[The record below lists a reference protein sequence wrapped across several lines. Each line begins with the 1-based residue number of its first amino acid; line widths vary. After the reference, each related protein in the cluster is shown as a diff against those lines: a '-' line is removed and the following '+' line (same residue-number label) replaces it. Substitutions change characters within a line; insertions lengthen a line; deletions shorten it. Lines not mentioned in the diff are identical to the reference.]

1 MAGTFFGWQDAP
13 LKVSDIIEVCLFVW
27 YNVDGLAII
36 NCMCAQVQILAGR
49 GGWLDF
55 KFATVPVLAEAEMVC
70 VECVLSIAKSNQTL
84 PFSMPS
90 DLDVHL
96 LLVML
101 SIGLAA
107 QM

>member
-1 MAGTFFGWQDAP
+1 
-13 LKVSDIIEVCLFVW
+13 
-27 YNVDGLAII
+27 
-36 NCMCAQVQILAGR
+36 
-49 GGWLDF
+49 
-55 KFATVPVLAEAEMVC
+55 VLAEAEMVL
-70 VECVLSIAKSNQTL
+70 VECVLSITKSNQTL